1 MIADGKACRSTSY
14 DDYKKREKQ
23 SKKLLRAFNA
33 ETDYYLTNVRMNNVD
48 TYRNK
53 ITNTF
58 STLNRLFSIDN
69 VQITKELLNIKL
81 EKLDATYKYYYVL
94 EQERELLRGNER
106 TTTGRERASNS
117 KR

>member
-1 MIADGKACRSTSY
+1 MQTEKTCRSTSY

-53 ITNTF
+53 SLIH
-58 STLNRLFSIDN
+58 SH
-69 VQITKELLNIKL
+69 VK
-81 EKLDATYKYYYVL
+81 
-94 EQERELLRGNER
+94 
-106 TTTGRERASNS
+106 
-117 KR
+117 